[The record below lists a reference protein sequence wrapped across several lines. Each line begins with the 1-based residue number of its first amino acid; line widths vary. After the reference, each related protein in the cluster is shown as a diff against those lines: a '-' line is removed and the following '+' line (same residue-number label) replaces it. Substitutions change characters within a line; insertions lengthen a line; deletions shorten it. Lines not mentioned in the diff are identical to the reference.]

1 MQELTIFNFENNNI
15 RSLSINNAPW
25 FVGKDVANALGYT
38 NSRKAISD
46 HVDEEDKGVT
56 KCYTLKGAQKLT
68 IINESGLYALIFGS
82 KLESAKK
89 FKRWVTNEVLPQIRK
104 TGSYNANDKD
114 ERLELAKIISK
125 ASIEA
130 LLYIRELYPNYF
142 NSLPGSFLELESDE
156 NTSYQKWIEEYC
168 IDVNYISEFPT
179 LDLFNNYVRF
189 CLERRYTH
197 KGKKTF
203 YKTLEWDFGL
213 VRVQKTDGKRY
224 FLKSKN
230 DIR

>member
-15 RSLSINNAPW
+15 RSLIVDDNPW
-25 FVGKDVANALGYT
+25 FIGKDVADVLGYK
-38 NSRKAISD
+38 NGSRDINR
-46 HVDEEDKGVT
+46 HVDEEDRQNYRNGTFGNRGV
-56 KCYTLKGAQKLT
+56 T

-104 TGSYNANDKD
+104 TGSYNANDRD

-125 ASIEA
+125 ASTEA

-142 NSLPGSFLELESDE
+142 NALPGSFLELESDE

-168 IDVNYISEFPT
+168 IDANYISEFPT
-179 LDLFNNYVRF
+179 LDLFNNYVRY

-230 DIR
+230 DIG

>member
-15 RSLSINNAPW
+15 RSLIVDDNPW
-25 FVGKDVANALGYT
+25 FIGKDVADVLGYK
-38 NSRKAISD
+38 NGSRDINR
-46 HVDEEDKGVT
+46 HVDEEDRQNYRNGTFGNRGV
-56 KCYTLKGAQKLT
+56 T

-104 TGSYNANDKD
+104 TGSYNANDRD

-125 ASIEA
+125 ASTEA

-142 NSLPGSFLELESDE
+142 NALPGSFLELESDE

-168 IDVNYISEFPT
+168 IDANYISEFPT